1 MKGRF
6 KLDFCR
12 PRGHQGLSRG
22 AELLN
27 TFHKDNKDEANL
39 RDNVTLKSFITAVW
53 CWKFVWKFVWKWCLL
68 LTRSRS
74 HRDSLTAVRHESQ
87 TGFMSV

>member
-27 TFHKDNKDEANL
+27 TFHKDNNDEANL

-53 CWKFVWKFVWKWCLL
+53 CWKFSSNCLL